1 MILGLGLDLVSL
13 PRMERSLERFG
24 EHLLERVLTPAERAL
39 LPAAPGAKAAYVA
52 ARFAAKEAAVK
63 ALGTGFAQGVG
74 PRDVEVVSLPSGRP
88 ELRLHGAA
96 ARRAREMGVVS
107 AHLSLTH
114 ERDAAAAVAILEG

>member
-24 EHLLERVLTPAERAL
+24 DRLLERVLTPVERAA
-39 LPAAPGAKAAYVA
+39 LPAASGPRTAYVA

-63 ALGTGFAQGVG
+63 ALGTGFAAGVG
-74 PRDVEVVSLPSGRP
+74 PRDVEVVSLPSGKP

-96 ARRAREMGVVS
+96 ARRAGELGAASV
-107 AHLSLTH
+107 HISLTH
-114 ERDAAAAVAILEG
+114 ERDAAAAVVILEA